1 MWFTSVFLK
10 TLRDFRIAILGWGI
24 GMGLMMY
31 AVLSAVSSLIGTTA
45 AARADLASLAAQFS
59 WLSEPVAVDTPGGY
73 ATWKYGFTILIMAL
87 WPLLVGAR
95 MLRGEEERGSLDVLL
110 SLPRGR
116 LRVALEKLAA
126 MWVAL
131 LLMALLIGLIT
142 FGGGQSAHADF
153 SLGEAL
159 LFGLNLA
166 LACAVFGSIALLL
179 AQFTRERATAAGITG
194 GLLLVFIVMDMLH
207 RVTPG
212 TEWISRLSPIYYYN
226 LSKPLIPSYGANPGA
241 MLLLLALSLL
251 VSGAALW
258 LFIRR
263 DVGAPVA
270 LPGFLRR
277 TERPVSPE
285 RALPVNAWSL
295 RSIYARSLAK
305 LLVPTFWWTVAIA
318 GFATWMLF
326 IVQQTEQKLQDVFA
340 NSPTFHDVIT
350 KVGGSDASFN
360 ASLLSFLFVFLPV
373 MLMAFAVTQA
383 SRWAADEEQGLH
395 ELVLATPQSRLT
407 VILARFGAL
416 TTATVFIGAVT
427 LALTTLASS
436 ISGLA
441 LDGGNL
447 AAATLSLIPMGLLMA
462 ALGYLF
468 SGWLRTAIDTG
479 LLSFLL
485 TAWFVITFIGP
496 DLNWP
501 EGVLHLSAFYYYGTP
516 LLHGLSLGNLLG
528 VLAVVVVALALASVR
543 FARKDIGR

>member
-31 AVLSAVSSLIGTTA
+31 AVLSAVSSLIGTTP

-73 ATWKYGFTILIMAL
+73 ATWKYGFTILVMAL

-110 SLPRGR
+110 TLPRGR

-142 FGGGQSAHADF
+142 FGGGRSANADF
-153 SLGEAL
+153 SLGDAL

-166 LACAVFGSIALLL
+166 LICGVFGSIALLL
-179 AQFTRERATAAGITG
+179 AQFTRERSTAAGMTG
-194 GLLLVFIVMDMLH
+194 GLLLVFIIMDMLH
-207 RVTPG
+207 RITAG

-226 LSKPLIPSYGANPGA
+226 LSKPLVPSYGTNPGA
-241 MLLLLALSLL
+241 MLLLLALSVLL
-251 VSGAALW
+251 SGAALW
-258 LFIRR
+258 LFVRR
-263 DVGAPVA
+263 DVGAPVT
-270 LPGFLRR
+270 LPAFLRR
-277 TERPVSPE
+277 AERPVSLE

-295 RSIYARSLAK
+295 RSIYTRSLAK
-305 LLVPTFWWTVAIA
+305 LMVPTFWWTVAIA
-318 GFATWMLF
+318 GLATWMVF

-340 NSPTFHDVIT
+340 NSPAFRDVIV
-350 KVGGSDASFN
+350 KVGGSDANFN
-360 ASLLSFLFVFLPV
+360 ASLLSFIFIFLPV
-373 MLMAFAVTQA
+373 LLMAFAVTQA
-383 SRWAADEEQGLH
+383 SRWAADEEHGLH
-395 ELVLATPQSRLT
+395 ELVLATPQPRLT

-427 LALTTLASS
+427 LALSALASAS
-436 ISGLA
+436 SGLA
-441 LDGGNL
+441 LNGGNL
-447 AAATLSLIPMGLLMA
+447 AAATLSIIPMGLLIA

-468 SGWLRTAIDTG
+468 AGWLRTVIDTG

-485 TAWFVITFIGP
+485 TAWFFITFIGP

-501 EGVLHLSAFYYYGTP
+501 DGVLHLSAFYYYGTP
-516 LLHGLSLGNLLG
+516 LLHGLSLGNMLG
-528 VLAVVVVALALASVR
+528 VLAVAVVALALAAVR
-543 FARKDIGR
+543 FVRKDIGR

>member
-31 AVLSAVSSLIGTTA
+31 AVLSAVSSLIGTTP
-45 AARADLASLAAQFS
+45 AARADLVSLAAQFS
-59 WLSEPVAVDTPGGY
+59 WLSDPVAVDTPGGY
-73 ATWKYGFTILIMAL
+73 ATWKYGFTILVMAL

-110 SLPRGR
+110 TLPRGR

-142 FGGGQSAHADF
+142 FGGGKSAKADF
-153 SLGEAL
+153 SLGDAL

-166 LACAVFGSIALLL
+166 LICGVFGSIALLL
-179 AQFTRERATAAGITG
+179 AQFTRERARAAGITG
-194 GLLLVFIVMDMLH
+194 GLLLAFIVLDMLH
-207 RVTPG
+207 RVVSG

-226 LSKPLIPSYGANPGA
+226 LSKPLIPSYGTNPGA
-241 MLLLLALSLL
+241 MLLLLALSILL
-251 VSGAALW
+251 SGAALW
-258 LFIRR
+258 LFARR
-263 DVGAPVA
+263 DVGATVA

-277 TERPVSPE
+277 PE
-285 RALPVNAWSL
+285 RAVSLEQALPVNAWSL
-295 RSIYARSLAK
+295 RSVYTRSLRK
-305 LLVPTFWWTVAIA
+305 LMVPTFWWTVALA
-318 GFATWMLF
+318 GFSAWMVV
-326 IVQQTEQKLQDVFA
+326 IVQQTEQKLRDVFA
-340 NSPTFHDVIT
+340 NSPAFKDEIM
-350 KVGGSDASFN
+350 KVGGSNVNFN

-373 MLMAFAVTQA
+373 LLMAFAVTQA
-383 SRWAADEEQGLH
+383 SRWAADEEEGLH

-416 TTATVFIGAVT
+416 TTATIFIGAVT
-427 LALTTLASS
+427 LALTALASTT
-436 ISGLA
+436 SGLA

-447 AAATLSLIPMGLLMA
+447 VAATLSIIPMGLLMA

-468 SGWLRTAIDTG
+468 SGWLRAAIDTG

-485 TAWFVITFIGP
+485 TAWFFITFIGP

-501 EGVLHLSAFYYYGTP
+501 AGVLHLSAFYYYGTP
-516 LLHGLSLGNLLG
+516 LLHGLPLGDMLG
-528 VLAVVVVALALASVR
+528 VLAVVIVALALASVR
-543 FARKDIGR
+543 FVRKDIGR